1 MIIIVDRLLG
11 ALLLVGAVL
20 HAFGSFA
27 SYPLGSAALVW
38 ALSGSLAASMLAVL
52 NLVRAG
58 RPRDRTLAWITLFG
72 CLCWAGIALAFGSA
86 IGRVAD
92 PRVMWHVIC
101 ALGLMLLSMR
111 TIVNAT
117 R

>member
-11 ALLLVGAVL
+11 ALLLVGAAL
-20 HAFGSFA
+20 HAYGSLA

-58 RPRDRTLAWITLFG
+58 RPRDRTLAWITFVG

-92 PRVMWHVIC
+92 PRVMWHLIC